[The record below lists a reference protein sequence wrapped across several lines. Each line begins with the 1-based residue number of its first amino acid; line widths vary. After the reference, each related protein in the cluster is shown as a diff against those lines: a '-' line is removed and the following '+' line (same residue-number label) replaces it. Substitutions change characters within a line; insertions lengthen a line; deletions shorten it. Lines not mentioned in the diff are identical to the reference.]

1 MAPDD
6 ATTYPTEAD
15 AQIAIKQLGIPYV
28 TAVPLD
34 QARDNWTVTVFWKDE
49 GILKLNFV
57 TLGGAQ
63 KFLTEIVEA
72 PRLFNSVTIA
82 QI

>member
-1 MAPDD
+1 MSV
-6 ATTYPTEAD
+6 
-15 AQIAIKQLGIPYV
+15 IKR
-28 TAVPLD
+28 TD
-34 QARDNWTVTVFWKDE
+34 QAKDNWTVTVFWKDDA
-49 GILKLNFV
+49 ILKMNFR

-63 KFLTEIVEA
+63 KFLAEIVEG